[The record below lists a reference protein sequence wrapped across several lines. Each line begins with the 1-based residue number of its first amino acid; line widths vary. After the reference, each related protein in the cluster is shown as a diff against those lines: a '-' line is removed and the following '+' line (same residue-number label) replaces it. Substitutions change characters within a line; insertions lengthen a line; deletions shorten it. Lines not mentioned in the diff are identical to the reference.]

1 MYKEASLTYPLVY
14 PIFCFAWHPDHNC
27 FRADIDDLLYFQWE
41 QYNFIDKVPREDINY
56 RKKFIIR
63 NPKTGNYRTFIHQRD
78 IEFGDNSVLM
88 CFTSEDGIFCEI
100 TTASKHL
107 INL

>member
-1 MYKEASLTYPLVY
+1 MHTEISLTYPLVY
-14 PIFCFAWHPDHNC
+14 PIFCFEWAPEQNC
-27 FRADIDDLLYFQWE
+27 FRADIDDLLHYNWE

-56 RKKFIIR
+56 RRKFIIR
-63 NPKTGNYRTFIHQRD
+63 NPKTGNYRTFIHERN

-88 CFTSEDGIFCEI
+88 NFVSEDGIYCQI
-100 TTASKHL
+100 TTTSKHL